1 MNKRGTG
8 TIFCLIAA
16 ILFSTRYITAAIYMS
31 GASSW
36 DANLFS
42 SGLEYVG
49 SPLFYL
55 SIISLMIGVG
65 YLIWGE
71 LEDKK
76 KK

>member
-16 ILFSTRYITAAIYMS
+16 ILFSTLYIAAAIYMS
-31 GASSW
+31 GVSSW

-71 LEDKK
+71 LEDKRK
-76 KK
+76 K

>member
-1 MNKRGTG
+1 
-8 TIFCLIAA
+8 
-16 ILFSTRYITAAIYMS
+16 MS
-31 GASSW
+31 GVSSW

-55 SIISLMIGVG
+55 SIISLIIGVD
-65 YLIWGE
+65 YLIWEE